1 MYQSPLT
8 NIKVREDW
16 MIVGHNS
23 SLSKDSSPRAN
34 RAIYSFQPRIR
45 HLDFRKTK
53 RQKPSSFNQTFTID
67 YSNRDTEL
75 FPKFPERKTPIRNKR
90 PSTEYIDF
98 LGTQLLF
105 VANKR
110 NNRFFLV

>member
-8 NIKVREDW
+8 RIKVREDW

-23 SLSKDSSPRAN
+23 SMSKDSSPRAN

-45 HLDFRKTK
+45 HLDFRKI
-53 RQKPSSFNQTFTID
+53 RKPKANCFNQTFTID
-67 YSNRDTEL
+67 FSNRDKEL
-75 FPKFPERKTPIRNKR
+75 FPKFPARKTPMRSKR
-90 PSTEYIDF
+90 PNTEYIDI
-98 LGTQLLF
+98 LGTQLLL